1 MVNYSL
7 HFVDTITGVYTKNV
21 ELLKSNKE
29 ELMHGKL
36 HEGKD
41 LKILH
46 HCELSSRY
54 TLAG

>member
-1 MVNYSL
+1 
-7 HFVDTITGVYTKNV
+7 
-21 ELLKSNKE
+21 
-29 ELMHGKL
+29 MHGKL

-54 TLAG
+54 TLASYKSTVHFGIATLFPSECKTCAIRESFYPC